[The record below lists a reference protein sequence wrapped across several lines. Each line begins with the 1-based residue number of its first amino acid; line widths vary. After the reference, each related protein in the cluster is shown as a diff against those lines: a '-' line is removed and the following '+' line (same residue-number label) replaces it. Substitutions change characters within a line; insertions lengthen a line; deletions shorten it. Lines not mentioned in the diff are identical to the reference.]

1 MQRSVSWPFSMN
13 STTEHDYRCGF
24 VTVVGRPNVGK
35 STLVNRIVGRR
46 CSITSSRPQTTRHRI
61 LGIATSDT
69 SQIVFVDT
77 PGIHTGHSRALNR
90 YMNRVASRALIG
102 VDLIIMVVEA
112 SGWVPDDD
120 HILARIGAETTPV
133 VLVLNK
139 IDRIK
144 RREAMLPVLGDTAR
158 RYDFAVTVPVCAR
171 TGESLDRLRSV
182 VEMRMPAG
190 APVFPKEQFTDRS
203 EAFLAAEIVR
213 EKIIRRLGQEL
224 PHRLT
229 VEIERFDEQKQ
240 RTLVNV
246 LVWVERK
253 QHKAI
258 VIGRDGGRLK
268 EAGTAAR
275 LDIARMLGRPVHL
288 EMWVKVR
295 EGWSDDERALRA
307 LGFAE

>member
-1 MQRSVSWPFSMN
+1 MK

-35 STLVNRIVGRR
+35 STLVNRVVGRKF
-46 CSITSSRPQTTRHRI
+46 SITSNRPQTTRHRI
-61 LGIATSDT
+61 LGVATSDT
-69 SQIVFVDT
+69 SQIIFVDT
-77 PGIHTGHSRALNR
+77 PGIHTGHTRALNR

-102 VDLIIMVVEA
+102 VDLIMMVVEA
-112 SGWVPDDD
+112 SGWIRDDD
-120 HILARIGAETTPV
+120 YILERIGAEVTPV

-139 IDRIK
+139 IDRFK
-144 RREAMLPVLGDTAR
+144 RREAILPVLGDTAR
-158 RYDFAVTVPVCAR
+158 RYDFAATVPVCAR
-171 TGESLDRLRSV
+171 TGQNLDRLQSV
-182 VEMRMPAG
+182 VETRMPIG
-190 APVFPKEQFTDRS
+190 QPVFPKDHYTDRS

-213 EKIIRRLGQEL
+213 EKLIRRLGQEL

-229 VEIERFDEQKQ
+229 VEIERFVEQKR

-258 VIGRDGGRLK
+258 VIGKDGGRLK
-268 EAGTAAR
+268 EAGSAAR
-275 LDIARMLGRPVHL
+275 RDIARMLGRPVHL
-288 EMWVKVR
+288 EIWVKVR
-295 EGWSDDERALRA
+295 EGWSDDDRALRG

>member
-1 MQRSVSWPFSMN
+1 MRV
-13 STTEHDYRCGF
+13 TTEYDYRCGF
-24 VTVVGRPNVGK
+24 ASVVGRPNVGK
-35 STLVNRIVGRR
+35 STLVNRIVGRKF
-46 CSITSSRPQTTRHRI
+46 SITSNRPQTTRHRI
-61 LGIATSDT
+61 SGIATSGR

-77 PGIHTGHSRALNR
+77 PGIHKGRTRALNR

-112 SGWVPDDD
+112 SGWIPDDD
-120 HILARIGAETTPV
+120 HILARIGAQTVPV

-144 RREAMLPVLGDTAR
+144 HREALLPVLGDMAR
-158 RYDFAVTVPVCAR
+158 RYDFAAAVPVCAR
-171 TGESLDRLRSV
+171 TGENLNRLCSV
-182 VEMRMPAG
+182 VETRMPIG
-190 APVFPKEQFTDRS
+190 SPMFPEEQFTDRS
-203 EAFLAAEIVR
+203 EAFLVAEMVR
-213 EKIIRRLGQEL
+213 EKLIRRLGQEL

-229 VEIERFDEQKQ
+229 VEIERFDEQER
-240 RTLVNV
+240 RTLINA

-258 VIGRDGGRLK
+258 VIGRDGSRLK

-275 LDIARMLGRPVHL
+275 LDITRMLGRPVHL
-288 EMWVKVR
+288 EIWVKVR
-295 EGWSDDERALRA
+295 EGWSDDERALRG